1 MAENDLYPAGLAEN
15 IGFLLARAHLVAR
28 DKADTALAGLGL
40 NAKAFAALA
49 TVTSSGPLS
58 QQKLS
63 RRLGMDPA
71 TMVDVI
77 DSLEGAGH
85 IARVRNPRDRREYA
99 LQLTAKG
106 RRLYQR
112 AEKAVSEAEREA
124 LDGMST
130 GERQTLMK
138 LLARIAGTRAEAGS
152 ARYDVI
158 RR

>member
-1 MAENDLYPAGLAEN
+1 MAEDESYPLALAEN
-15 IGFLLARAHLVAR
+15 IGFLLARAHLAAR

-49 TVTSSGPLS
+49 TVTSSGPIS

-77 DSLEGAGH
+77 DSLEESGQ
-85 IARVRNPRDRREYA
+85 IARLRNPRDRREYA

-112 AEKAVSEAEREA
+112 AQRAVAEAEDEA
-124 LDGMST
+124 LGDLT
-130 GERQTLMK
+130 EGERHELMN
-138 LLARIAGTRAEAGS
+138 LLRRIAGSGAEGA
-152 ARYDVI
+152 AYDVI

>member
-1 MAENDLYPAGLAEN
+1 MAEDDVYPAALAEN

-28 DKADTALAGLGL
+28 DRADTALAGLGL

-77 DSLEGAGH
+77 DALEGSGH
-85 IARVRNPRDRREYA
+85 VARIRNPRDRREYA
-99 LQLTAKG
+99 LQLTPKG

-112 AEKAVSEAEREA
+112 AEKAVSDAEREA
-124 LDGMST
+124 LDGMT
-130 GERQTLMK
+130 AGERQTLMK
-138 LLARIAGTRAEAGS
+138 LLARIAGTRAEAASG
-152 ARYDVI
+152 RYDVV